1 MNDSTELK
9 AQMVELEA
17 AIRGLSLEVE
27 GWRIHTDSTGT
38 FILDAL
44 RDVLVA
50 VKNLRETLQ

>member
-1 MNDSTELK
+1 MNAPPELK
-9 AQMVELEA
+9 AQLVELEA

-44 RDVLVA
+44 RDVLAA
-50 VKNLRETLQ
+50 VKLLRETIQ

>member
-1 MNDSTELK
+1 MNDAADFK
-9 AQMVELEA
+9 AKLIEIEA

>member
-1 MNDSTELK
+1 MNDAADFK
-9 AQMVELEA
+9 AKLIEIEA

-44 RDVLVA
+44 RDLLTV
-50 VKNLRETLQ
+50 VKRLQETIQ